1 MSPKQQ
7 QISDVTINRLSLYL
21 RCLTLLEEENAT
33 TVSSQDLA
41 RKFHLNSAQIRKDLA
56 YFGEF
61 GVRGV
66 GYNVKQLKDHLQRI
80 LGLKEDHPVVIVG
93 AGHLGQA
100 IAGFKGFNT
109 GGFKVVGLF
118 DVDPKKV
125 GHVTRKKIEIF
136 DMSRLRDVIQE
147 TRADIGVMTVH
158 PESAQEVY
166 DKLTSYGIKAILNFA
181 PKRIQE
187 KIGVRLE
194 YVDLKIYLETLSFH
208 LIHEE
213 GGRKKKK

>member
-1 MSPKQQ
+1 MNTKLQN
-7 QISDVTINRLSLYL
+7 ISDVTINRLSLYL
-21 RCLTLLEEENAT
+21 RCLITLEDEGT
-33 TVSSQDLA
+33 STVSSQELA
-41 RKFHLNSAQIRKDLA
+41 RRFHLNSAQIRKDLA

-66 GYNVKQLKDHLQRI
+66 GYNVPLLREHLQRI
-80 LGLKEDHPVVIVG
+80 LGLTVEHSVVIVG

-118 DVDPKKV
+118 DTDPKKI
-125 GHVTRKKIEIF
+125 GHVTRKKMEIK
-136 DMSRLRDVIQE
+136 DVVHLKDIIQE
-147 TRADIGVMTVH
+147 TGADIGVIAVH
-158 PESAQEVY
+158 PESAQDVY
-166 DKLTSYGIKAILNFA
+166 DRLTSLGIKAILNFA

-194 YVDLKIYLETLSFH
+194 YVDMKIFLETLSYY
-208 LIHEE
+208 LIHDT
-213 GGRKKKK
+213 GSRRKKK

>member
-1 MSPKQQ
+1 MKFAKIPMA
-7 QISDVTINRLSLYL
+7 TINRLSIYMRTLQE
-21 RCLTLLEEENAT
+21 LLEDE
-33 TVSSQDLA
+33 VDVISSERLA
-41 RKFHLNSAQIRKDLA
+41 KQCGVNPAQIRKDLA

-66 GYNVKQLKDHLQRI
+66 GYNVPLLREHLQRI
-80 LGLKEDHPVVIVG
+80 LGLTVEHSVVIVG

-118 DVDPKKV
+118 DTDPKKI
-125 GHVTRKKIEIF
+125 GHVTRKKMEIK
-136 DMSRLRDVIQE
+136 DVVHLKDIIQE
-147 TRADIGVMTVH
+147 TGADIGVIAVH
-158 PESAQEVY
+158 PESAQDVY
-166 DKLTSYGIKAILNFA
+166 DRLTSLGIKAILNFA

-194 YVDLKIYLETLSFH
+194 YVDMKIFLETLSYY
-208 LIHEE
+208 LIHDT
-213 GGRKKKK
+213 GSRRKKK